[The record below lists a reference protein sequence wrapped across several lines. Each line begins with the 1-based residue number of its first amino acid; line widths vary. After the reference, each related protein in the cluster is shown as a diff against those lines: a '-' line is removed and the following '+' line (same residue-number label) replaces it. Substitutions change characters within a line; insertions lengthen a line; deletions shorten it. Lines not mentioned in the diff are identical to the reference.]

1 MTNIDCIE
9 QSLWSK
15 NEIIDS
21 RLCAGY
27 IDEGGVDACQGDS
40 GGPLVCECKTDAP
53 IYNDRFCLTGVVSV
67 GRGCALPGYPGVYTR
82 VTSFMDWIKSNMEDS
97 FKYKFKGTIDSK
109 LLNFCLEKI
118 DIFEK

>member
-9 QSLWSK
+9 QSHYSQ
-15 NEIIDS
+15 NDIIDS

-82 VTSFMDWIKSNMEDS
+82 VTSFMDWIKSNMEERN
-97 FKYKFKGTIDSK
+97 KGTIPK
-109 LLNFCLEKI
+109 LLIINFCLEKI
-118 DIFEK
+118 DISEK